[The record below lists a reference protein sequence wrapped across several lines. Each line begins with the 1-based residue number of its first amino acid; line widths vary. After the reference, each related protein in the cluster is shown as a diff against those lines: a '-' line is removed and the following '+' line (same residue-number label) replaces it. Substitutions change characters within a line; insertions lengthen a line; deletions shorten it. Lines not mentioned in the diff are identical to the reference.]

1 MTNKLISMQKH
12 ISSKIVVY
20 ICKNSLKK
28 ESIYLQ
34 IRKIDLLL
42 SFDQTKRRSAD
53 EKSTVKYIHST
64 VSLIRCCDCPPL
76 LCKLW
81 KWNQGFRI
89 GSLYSITTLV
99 FLITL
104 NPSLPSPKSF
114 QHPNLVLL
122 STPPM
127 EETLKVS
134 SLNYLLLHL
143 TFLFKY

>member
-53 EKSTVKYIHST
+53 EKSTVKYILQ
-64 VSLIRCCDCPPL
+64 SL
-76 LCKLW
+76 
-81 KWNQGFRI
+81 
-89 GSLYSITTLV
+89 
-99 FLITL
+99 
-104 NPSLPSPKSF
+104 
-114 QHPNLVLL
+114 
-122 STPPM
+122 
-127 EETLKVS
+127 
-134 SLNYLLLHL
+134 
-143 TFLFKY
+143 